1 MELNEFLERFLPDYD
16 EKFDEAYNNRHSVEN
31 PDDEFFDKYFSEALQ
46 NFADEICREQRDNC
60 CRAFGHSREKYN
72 DFENEGIGDST
83 YEIEN
88 AEQPKIEDVCIV

>member
-1 MELNEFLERFLPDYD
+1 MELNEFMHRFLPDLEQKYIVD
-16 EKFDEAYNNRHSVEN
+16 FLKMRNGEEPNFIFDNF
-31 PDDEFFDKYFSEALQ
+31 PEALQ
-46 NFADEICREQRDNC
+46 NLIDKICEKQRDNC

-88 AEQPKIEDVCIV
+88 AEQPKIDQI